1 MPDFLERLK
10 VTGPI
15 LMDGATGTELERRGA
30 DTTSPIWSALALLDS
45 PALLEQI
52 HLDYLEAGAEM
63 LIANTFRT
71 QSRSL
76 DKLGVG
82 DQAAQLTALAVSIA
96 QGAVRKS
103 GKQAFVAG
111 SMAPLEDSYTPYDQ
125 PYAQFLSEHG
135 EIANN
140 LASAG
145 VDLLMIE
152 TMNTVK
158 EAQAAAEAAQATGLP
173 FGVSFVCD
181 KQGKLISGEPLR
193 AAVVAVS
200 PFGPS
205 FFSINCTPTPS
216 LHIALSALRAAT
228 DLPIAAYGN
237 AHHTE
242 DFAHWGES
250 EATHP
255 EGYAHYAAEWLASDA
270 KLIGGCC
277 GTTPEHIAAIPLPEN
292 SLES

>member
-1 MPDFLERLK
+1 MPDFLKRLQAK
-10 VTGPI
+10 SPI

-30 DTTSPIWSALALLDS
+30 DTSSPIWSALALLDS
-45 PALLEQI
+45 PALLKQI

-71 QSRSL
+71 QRRTL
-76 DKLGVG
+76 DKLGMG
-82 DQAAQLTALAVSIA
+82 DQAAQLTARAVSIA
-96 QGAVRKS
+96 QSAVRKS

-125 PYAQFLSEHG
+125 PYAQFLAEHS

-181 KQGKLISGEPLR
+181 KQGNLISGEPLST
-193 AAVVAVS
+193 AVDAVS

-205 FFSINCTPTPS
+205 FLSINCTPTPS
-216 LHIALSALRAAT
+216 LHIALEALRAVT
-228 DLPIAAYGN
+228 DLPIAVYGN
-237 AHHTE
+237 ADHTD
-242 DFAHWGES
+242 DFEHWGES

-255 EGYAHYAAEWLASDA
+255 EGYAQHAAQWLTSDVQ
-270 KLIGGCC
+270 LIGGCC
-277 GTTPEHIAAIPLPEN
+277 GTTPEHIAAIRLPED